1 MTKRALESYRFF
13 PYLAWALV
21 IGFALFVYQ
30 LTIETSQTIA
40 SLGEQTRYLEQ
51 VANERPGTTTL
62 P

>member
-13 PYLAWALV
+13 PYLAWTLV

-30 LTIETSQTIA
+30 LTVETSQKIA
-40 SLGEQTRYLEQ
+40 SLGEQTQYLEQ
-51 VANERPGTTTL
+51 VVNERTGTTTL